1 MSLYSE
7 YIKDREGYQTIEYP
21 DVGFATFRF
30 NDEMKECYIR
40 DIYVRTEHRRS
51 RVAEKMADQIS
62 DLAKER
68 GCKILTGSIIPSMR
82 GSTESL
88 QGLLWYGFKL
98 HGCSNDY
105 IVLVK
110 EL

>member
-1 MSLYSE
+1 MSLHSE
-7 YIKDREGYQTIEYP
+7 YVREREGYQTIEYP

-40 DIYVRTEHRRS
+40 DIYVRPEFRRD
-51 RVAEKMADQIS
+51 RVANKMADQIS
-62 DLAKER
+62 SLAKER
-68 GCKILTGSIIPSMR
+68 GCKILTGSIVPSMK

-88 QGLLWYGFKL
+88 HGLLWYGFKL
-98 HGCSNDY
+98 HACTNDY